1 MTIQSYASHFIGGE
15 ITWECNSDPT
25 SPDYGKYTFFLKIY
39 QDCDGIDFSTT
50 NQLLTLHNNPTMGNI
65 NVNFVSTL

>member
-1 MTIQSYASHFIGGE
+1 MKKNLVLLFVILMTIQSYASHFIGGE

-39 QDCDGIDFSTT
+39 HAFKCNMYMYLKPILFKDS
-50 NQLLTLHNNPTMGNI
+50 N
-65 NVNFVSTL
+65 SY